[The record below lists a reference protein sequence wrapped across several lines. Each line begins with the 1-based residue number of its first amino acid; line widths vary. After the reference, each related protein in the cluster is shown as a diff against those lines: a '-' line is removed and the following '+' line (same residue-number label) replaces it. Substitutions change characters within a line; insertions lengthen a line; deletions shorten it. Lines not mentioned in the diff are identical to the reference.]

1 MAGHIQKPMFNTI
14 KMYIYAAIGVLI
26 SGALIMLKI
35 LTFQN
40 KKLREENKGHEKRE
54 EIREDISADKKKI
67 EEARD
72 EGISDNDGSD
82 YDNYI

>member
-1 MAGHIQKPMFNTI
+1 
-14 KMYIYAAIGVLI
+14 MYIYAAIGVLI

>member
-1 MAGHIQKPMFNTI
+1 MFNTI